1 MLVPMF
7 QYFPMSDFVLL
18 FIFIQQEHN
27 KLINMYN
34 INIYYVIKYVFFK
47 LAVLLNFIFIPQ
59 KRQANRNTRM
69 NSEGSCHTG
78 IMLK

>member
-27 KLINMYN
+27 KLIKMYN
-34 INIYYVIKYVFFK
+34 INIYYVIKYACFK

-59 KRQANRNTRM
+59 KKTSKQ
-69 NSEGSCHTG
+69 EY
-78 IMLK
+78 